1 LPTQFRIYVNLNQ
14 AEFDELERRADSMRK
29 SRSNYVKDLI
39 TTAWKSGTSE
49 ELSLLRSELNS
60 RLESIHDRFSQSLF
74 LLRMLINDSSVNH
87 FRIESVLRSL
97 PTQEQVEMRS
107 EMAAFVERRVQEF
120 EEALSHLGGGENA
133 G

>member
-1 LPTQFRIYVNLNQ
+1 VNLNQ

>member
-1 LPTQFRIYVNLNQ
+1 MPTQFRIYVNLNQ